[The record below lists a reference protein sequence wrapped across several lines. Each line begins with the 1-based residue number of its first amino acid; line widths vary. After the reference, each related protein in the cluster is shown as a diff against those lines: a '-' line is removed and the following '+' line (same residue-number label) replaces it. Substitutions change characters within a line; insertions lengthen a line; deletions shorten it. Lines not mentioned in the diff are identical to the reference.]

1 MRLGGQLRVAPRAI
15 IGWDMNAAL
24 ALARALGIDARAVA
38 ELLPEI
44 EAEMAAKLNE
54 QIQSETDGG
63 R

>member
-24 ALARALGIDARAVA
+24 GMARALGIDVRAVA

-54 QIQSETDGG
+54 QIRSEGDGG
-63 R
+63 Q